1 MVPPAVVEMGI
12 AKSSYTILEGEGMA
26 EVCVELAGLIERSV
40 AVNISTVPSG
50 QAEGMYGS
58 KFLTLDN
65 TQLTSNSSFSPSLSL
80 SFPLFPFLLSP
91 SLSLPPLWSH
101 PFLKHPAGVD
111 YVETSATLVYEPSG
125 SAEQL
130 LCQEVP
136 IQNDTILENTESFD
150 VTISTNDR
158 GVNLTRSRVP
168 VYIQDDDGVRVSIEH
183 REYSVQEEAGTL
195 TVCTTLDGV
204 IERNVQ
210 LMLHLLPN
218 TAQGDDWARV
228 TELLSCFPP

>member
-1 MVPPAVVEMGI
+1 M
-12 AKSSYTILEGEGMA
+12 
-26 EVCVELAGLIERSV
+26 
-40 AVNISTVPSG
+40 
-50 QAEGMYGS
+50 
-58 KFLTLDN
+58 
-65 TQLTSNSSFSPSLSL
+65 
-80 SFPLFPFLLSP
+80 
-91 SLSLPPLWSH
+91 
-101 PFLKHPAGVD
+101 
-111 YVETSATLVYEPSG
+111 YEPSG

-228 TELLSCFPP
+228 TELLACFPP